1 MLSTAAARC
10 ALRLDISRGS
20 EKFLPTMVAAKIERL
35 AIALSVQSGC
45 LVHGHAA
52 DGILGWCLSCI
63 HNIVLFRVMVAGRWF
78 SRRNHIFIFGSIA
91 AELDEPLLA
100 LGWLFGCED
109 WVDEPPV
116 WQEVMLRTTATA
128 KAMLLIER
136 IMVFM
141 VLYMGWVVM

>member
-1 MLSTAAARC
+1 MLSTAAARG

-20 EKFLPTMVAAKIERL
+20 EKFLATMVAAKIERL

-52 DGILGWCLSCI
+52 DGVFGWCLSCI
-63 HNIVLFRVMVAGRWF
+63 HNIALFRVRVSGSWF
-78 SRRNHIFIFGSIA
+78 SRHNHIFIFGSIA
-91 AELDEPLLA
+91 PELDEPLFA

-128 KAMLLIER
+128 KARLLMER

-141 VLYMGWVVM
+141 VLYFGFSLV